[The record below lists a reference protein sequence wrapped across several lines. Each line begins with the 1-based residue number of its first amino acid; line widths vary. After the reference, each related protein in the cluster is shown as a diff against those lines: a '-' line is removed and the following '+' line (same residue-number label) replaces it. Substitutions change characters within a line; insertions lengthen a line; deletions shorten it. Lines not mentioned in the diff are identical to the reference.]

1 MLTRTDKYDLAPF
14 VVIFDAYAKDDRE
27 RQIRHDSPMRILE
40 DASHILVD
48 VVDRLDRGAGT

>member
-1 MLTRTDKYDLAPF
+1 MLNWTYKYDLAPF
-14 VVIFDAYAKDDRE
+14 VVIFDAYTKDDRE

-48 VVDRLDRGAGT
+48 VVDRLDRGAGS